1 MNVMSFK
8 MLRDCYEKHADAEAA
23 LTAWYRVVKNAEW
36 KDLNDLKKDYPSADL
51 VADSRVIFNIKG
63 NHYRI
68 VARVIFQYKR
78 VMVKFVGTHAE
89 YDRIDAATV

>member
-23 LTAWYRVVKNAEW
+23 LTAWYRVAKYAEW
-36 KDLNDLKKDYPSADL
+36 NDLNDLKKDYPSADL
-51 VADSRVIFNIKG
+51 VADNRVIFNIKG

-68 VARVIFQYKR
+68 VARVAFQYKR
-78 VMVKFVGTHAE
+78 IMIKWVGTHAE
-89 YDRIDAATV
+89 YDKIDAATI